1 MPIYEYK
8 CTKCGDQFEVNQ
20 KMADDQLT
28 QCGSCGGK
36 FKKLISNTSFVL
48 KGSGWYVTDYPSS
61 ERKEAMDAK
70 KKPDELK
77 DKKTDASKDKK
88 SVISKDKKSDASKD
102 NKPAES
108 KDKKSDAVNKE
119 AVTGQ

>member
-20 KMADDQLT
+20 RMSDDQLT
-28 QCGSCGGK
+28 KCESCGGK
-36 FKKLISNTSFVL
+36 LNKLISNTSFVL

-70 KKPDELK
+70 KKPDESK

-88 SVISKDKKSDASKD
+88 SAISNDKKSDASKD